1 MNKKNQ
7 LTFYLIL
14 ALCAIFILTAF
25 YFEGRATE
33 RFGQSFDTHLKSF
46 KDAVEN
52 AVPTKVGDWFSE
64 SNEDQI
70 GIENELIRRV
80 AGADGALGRHYH
92 GSSDTPDI
100 QVNITCGYSRNVGA
114 HTPDV
119 CFTGSG
125 SVQETS
131 VETFSVDY
139 QVLVP
144 DPDDP
149 KKSVSEDRTAT
160 FKTAIF
166 SDASSHYRQRVFWGW
181 KGVGEGWIA
190 PRFPRWHWNSNEP
203 ICKMYISL
211 LEDNGYGREKVD
223 TLKVAERFMQEF
235 LPELDAILTGTYVLP
250 EGSRLIPDDGSEN
263 VDAIPPAPVMNESG
277 QTDEDDLS
285 LPPVPDPQASAAPE
299 NSSGPE
305 VKGPENELTEPKEAA
320 GPTDKSGEDDEFTL

>member
-1 MNKKNQ
+1 MNTKNQ

-14 ALCAIFILTAF
+14 TLSAIFILTAF
-25 YFEGRATE
+25 YLEGRATE

-64 SNEDQI
+64 STEDQI

-80 AGADGALGRHYH
+80 AGADGALGRHYR

-100 QVNITCGYSRNVGA
+100 QVNLTCGYSRNVGA

-131 VETFSVDY
+131 VETYSVDY
-139 QVLVP
+139 QVRVP
-144 DPDDP
+144 DPADP
-149 KKSVSEDRTAT
+149 AKSVSEDRTAT

-166 SDASSHYRQRVFWGW
+166 SDASSHYKQRVFWGW
-181 KGVGEGWIA
+181 KGVETGWVA
-190 PRFPRWHWNSNEP
+190 PRFPRLYWNSNEP
-203 ICKMYISL
+203 ICKMYVSL
-211 LEDNGYGREKVD
+211 LEDNGYGKEKVD
-223 TLKVAERFMQEF
+223 TLKVAEKFLQEF
-235 LPELDAILTGTYVLP
+235 LPELDAILTGTYALP
-250 EGSRLIPDDGSEN
+250 EESLISDDGSAN
-263 VDAIPPAPVMNESG
+263 VDAIPPAPVTNEGG

-285 LPPVPDPQASAAPE
+285 LPPAPGPEASAAPE
-299 NSSGPE
+299 ISSEPE
-305 VKGPENELTEPKEAA
+305 VKEPENALTEPTEAA
-320 GPTDKSGEDDEFTL
+320 GPADKSDEDDEFAL